1 MVFQSLSN
9 GRRRAECD
17 PMNSSLRLDGLLFTH
32 DESLLSVMTEVLD
45 NFAIQ
50 KEVYSQA
57 SSALQ
62 ILAQRRLDT
71 VIVDWDEP
79 QSASRLVRCARNSPP
94 NSTATIVA
102 VVDKGSDT
110 HALLVGANFMI
121 HKPANVEHATR
132 CMRAAYG
139 TILQN
144 RRRAARVPVDIPVQ
158 AKIIGLGEIAARI
171 SDLSIG
177 GMALHCNQPVLKDR
191 EVSAQLPLPGTPN
204 SIHVVGQIVNVDSLR
219 RAGIRFSSIPEKDL
233 EILETWLA
241 TELAKL
247 EQAEI
252 PSDR

>member
-1 MVFQSLSN
+1 MRSH
-9 GRRRAECD
+9 
-17 PMNSSLRLDGLLFTH
+17 MNSSLRLDGLLFTH

-57 SSALQ
+57 SSALHHH
-62 ILAQRRLDT
+62 QRRLDT

-144 RRRAARVPVDIPVQ
+144 Q
-158 AKIIGLGEIAARI
+158 ACRPGSGGYPCTGQDHWPGRDCRQNQRPKHWWNGIA
-171 SDLSIG
+171 L
-177 GMALHCNQPVLKDR
+177 QPAVLKTGKYQPSCR
-191 EVSAQLPLPGTPN
+191 YQA
-204 SIHVVGQIVNVDSLR
+204 LR
-219 RAGIRFSSIPEKDL
+219 IRFM
-233 EILETWLA
+233 
-241 TELAKL
+241 
-247 EQAEI
+247 
-252 PSDR
+252 